1 MDFQTRLIV
10 QNWPAL
16 LTGLGETVAITLAAL
31 LIGLVVG
38 AALCTARLS
47 RPRAGRHAAGGFI
60 AFFRTTPEMILLFW
74 AYFCVPE
81 ITGFNIPGLA
91 AGIVTLGLVTGAYLA
106 EIFRAGIQAL
116 PRGQNEAARALGL
129 RGFARWRCVLL
140 PQALRGMT
148 PPLMNYFTE
157 LVKNT
162 TLLSAIGVSEL
173 SLRAYLL
180 GGQTFR
186 YLEFLTAIAVGY
198 FVLIFPASVL
208 SRRLEARQAHA

>member
-1 MDFQTRLIV
+1 MDFQGRLIV
-10 QNWPAL
+10 QNWPSL
-16 LTGLGETVAITLAAL
+16 LAGLGETLAITLAAL
-31 LIGLVVG
+31 LIGLLVG
-38 AALCTARLS
+38 ALLCTARLA
-47 RPRAGRHAAGGFI
+47 RPWAGRQAASGVI

-81 ITGFNIPGLA
+81 ITGSNVPALA
-91 AGIVTLGLVTGAYLA
+91 AGVVTLGLVTGAYLA

-129 RGFARWRCVLL
+129 RPFARWRCVLL
-140 PQALRGMT
+140 PQALRGMA

-186 YLEFLTAIAVGY
+186 YLEFLTAIAAGY
-198 FVLIFPASVL
+198 FVLIFPASLL
-208 SRRLEARQAHA
+208 SRRLEARQSHA